1 MIHAKKSLGKATGD
15 NAVMFKVEGATA
27 QRQNVSCKATRASM
41 LHVDS
46 ALFEPF
52 DNAISVSTRDQHEGD
67 ANYLWGTFQL
77 VVKKIHNKD
86 TCAKLTGGPE
96 VSCKCPDVLQ
106 FQMATNT
113 VFGNKRWDG
122 LWVEIDAP
130 QVEGDRS
137 HAASVHGMG
146 TQNMCLGL
154 AGVEGDV
161 VAVRRVP
168 PACCC
173 DEAVRLDSL
182 ELKLWGAT
190 IDCRGGDEAICAQA
204 AVLHNWGRLGYDG
217 AQYENV
223 LGYLAPNSE
232 KKPAKGVLPKPSE
245 LEHSA
250 KGLRDVVEG
259 TALWAPRANP
269 AVQGKPLINWM
280 REMDQS
286 VCEVAEASGAR
297 CKDTPRTID
306 ILRHHPMVYFAAN
319 DVCETMQIV
328 AEGDVD
334 AMQVWVAGAW
344 VDVAELIRERQLPW
358 TSKISAYEQ
367 ELIEAAPDDA
377 EEGSVPKERPQYCL
391 GVQGKFVKHD
401 DPTAWDRLL
410 AQEKVKQMN
419 WGPSYATGADG
430 CVLSVKGE
438 APPDAVDEARLPP
451 TDSLTEAAWLLKDGH
466 RDGFWK
472 LYGPSDQLIC
482 ECDAKGTPEEWF
494 TNPTPQLKAM
504 CRSMI
509 DYTDGLRSN
518 GVTQE
523 LKAFPSRLRAMLGLL
538 PADPLLPEDDAR
550 VQMIMRNLPVIWQKN
565 KQGTENGRP
574 KMAKDLLMSVRPGVK
589 QALVTKLTATQALS
603 LCKKRVHQQGPWVIA
618 LLTDVISANLERVA
632 NVTQELVD
640 IYGNEERA
648 RLQAAAEEE
657 EAAEVSTTGTRQSG
671 RQLARDIEVAGDSD
685 EARKALAEK
694 QKKKEKAQ
702 ALAANQRRGLH
713 VVPDQAGYV
722 KIMGSRGQ
730 KHAKT
735 PWKVLKRADVEAQ
748 LRAGAFVIDT
758 EGHPTKAKPQMFVGG
773 ALGRVGDEIVDA
785 PDAVVA
791 ANRTAAEAAAAA
803 EAAPPPGQDAEMS
816 EAIVL
821 SQPESYK
828 LSGNGKYAYQLA
840 PDMPKEFVDRLL
852 AGYYDVE
859 LRDHDAV
866 LHTLDGAFK
875 VGRADETAL
884 HLEIK
889 RDNGTTRYY
898 ELRVVPCVSVHMKEP
913 MAMKSLTEYV
923 DSRSTS
929 KKHAKCYRV
938 TVFPNMLHY
947 KSMGQYSD
955 NLTPQERVMAVIGGA
970 MTNGRGKDSVGF
982 IRGLVNAYML
992 EACPAAKGE
1001 TAYRSSYEAVLMGR
1015 ILIGDVRKAV
1025 APLAEPA
1032 TGSASAS
1039 VLEDA
1044 LGATGGSGG
1053 VPASSAPHLQ
1063 PVGSCTINSAPY
1075 DPSRPT
1081 PVVLPAGLSEIRRG
1095 ERSPGAP
1102 AKPPTKPP
1110 ARKRPQSPG
1119 ALGLGAALAQAPAHA
1134 DPRHLW
1140 CQRRLR
1146 GGPGALQRRRHLSAT
1161 NTSNACGSV
1170 DQRTPPHVCAWYFC
1184 LFCALA
1190 RVKSVVLP
1198 SVF

>member
-1 MIHAKKSLGKATGD
+1 
-15 NAVMFKVEGATA
+15 
-27 QRQNVSCKATRASM
+27 
-41 LHVDS
+41 
-46 ALFEPF
+46 
-52 DNAISVSTRDQHEGD
+52 
-67 ANYLWGTFQL
+67 
-77 VVKKIHNKD
+77 
-86 TCAKLTGGPE
+86 
-96 VSCKCPDVLQ
+96 
-106 FQMATNT
+106 
-113 VFGNKRWDG
+113 
-122 LWVEIDAP
+122 
-130 QVEGDRS
+130 
-137 HAASVHGMG
+137 
-146 TQNMCLGL
+146 
-154 AGVEGDV
+154 
-161 VAVRRVP
+161 
-168 PACCC
+168 
-173 DEAVRLDSL
+173 
-182 ELKLWGAT
+182 
-190 IDCRGGDEAICAQA
+190 
-204 AVLHNWGRLGYDG
+204 
-217 AQYENV
+217 
-223 LGYLAPNSE
+223 
-232 KKPAKGVLPKPSE
+232 
-245 LEHSA
+245 
-250 KGLRDVVEG
+250 
-259 TALWAPRANP
+259 
-269 AVQGKPLINWM
+269 
-280 REMDQS
+280 
-286 VCEVAEASGAR
+286 
-297 CKDTPRTID
+297 
-306 ILRHHPMVYFAAN
+306 
-319 DVCETMQIV
+319 
-328 AEGDVD
+328 
-334 AMQVWVAGAW
+334 
-344 VDVAELIRERQLPW
+344 
-358 TSKISAYEQ
+358 
-367 ELIEAAPDDA
+367 
-377 EEGSVPKERPQYCL
+377 
-391 GVQGKFVKHD
+391 
-401 DPTAWDRLL
+401 
-410 AQEKVKQMN
+410 
-419 WGPSYATGADG
+419 
-430 CVLSVKGE
+430 
-438 APPDAVDEARLPP
+438 
-451 TDSLTEAAWLLKDGH
+451 
-466 RDGFWK
+466 
-472 LYGPSDQLIC
+472 
-482 ECDAKGTPEEWF
+482 
-494 TNPTPQLKAM
+494 
-504 CRSMI
+504 
-509 DYTDGLRSN
+509 
-518 GVTQE
+518 
-523 LKAFPSRLRAMLGLL
+523 
-538 PADPLLPEDDAR
+538 
-550 VQMIMRNLPVIWQKN
+550 
-565 KQGTENGRP
+565 
-574 KMAKDLLMSVRPGVK
+574 
-589 QALVTKLTATQALS
+589 
-603 LCKKRVHQQGPWVIA
+603 
-618 LLTDVISANLERVA
+618 
-632 NVTQELVD
+632 
-640 IYGNEERA
+640 
-648 RLQAAAEEE
+648 
-657 EAAEVSTTGTRQSG
+657 
-671 RQLARDIEVAGDSD
+671 
-685 EARKALAEK
+685 
-694 QKKKEKAQ
+694 
-702 ALAANQRRGLH
+702 
-713 VVPDQAGYV
+713 
-722 KIMGSRGQ
+722 MGSRGQ

-735 PWKVLKRADVEAQ
+735 PWKVLKRDLTSRRSCAPARSSSTP
-748 LRAGAFVIDT
+748 RATRPRPSRRCSSA
-758 EGHPTKAKPQMFVGG
+758 AL
-773 ALGRVGDEIVDA
+773 LGRVGDEIVDA

-816 EAIVL
+816 EAIVPA
-821 SQPESYK
+821 QPESYK

-1110 ARKRPQSPG
+1110 ARKRPQSPARSGSAPPSPKRPRTPTRVTFG
-1119 ALGLGAALAQAPAHA
+1119 ANVAFAAGPARSSV
-1134 DPRHLW
+1134 DDS
-1140 CQRRLR
+1140 
-1146 GGPGALQRRRHLSAT
+1146 LSAT

-1170 DQRTPPHVCAWYFC
+1170 DQRTPAHVCAWCFC
-1184 LFCALA
+1184 SFCALA